1 MAPLVLSIAGTA
13 AGAAIGGPIGAKIG
27 GAVGAVVGGLIDQKL
42 LAPLAESSGQTSVQ
56 EGPRLADVK
65 LGSSTEGTPLPR
77 VYGRI
82 RLPGLLVWAARVKE
96 ETRGRSEERR

>member
-1 MAPLVLSIAGTA
+1 MATLVLSIAGTA

-56 EGPRLADVK
+56 NSQFAHWF
-65 LGSSTEGTPLPR
+65 SLP
-77 VYGRI
+77 
-82 RLPGLLVWAARVKE
+82 AATTGK
-96 ETRGRSEERR
+96 